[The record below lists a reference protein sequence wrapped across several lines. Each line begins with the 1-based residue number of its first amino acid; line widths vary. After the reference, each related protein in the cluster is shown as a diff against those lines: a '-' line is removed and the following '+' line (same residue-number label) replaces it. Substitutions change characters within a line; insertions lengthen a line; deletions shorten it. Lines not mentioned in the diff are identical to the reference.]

1 MKKKAFWFLL
11 IGLLLT
17 NCKTSNDTDSKIFES
32 QINIENITGD
42 YVTEDYF
49 MRSEGYD
56 WVAISIQKISD
67 LEAKI
72 RIRSRIDKKKATC
85 TFDGIG
91 ILTGKDTLTVQY
103 ENKDIVF
110 YLLND
115 SLGIKTEKDE
125 DSSLLY
131 YFCSGGATLEG
142 KYIKLNEPLDKT
154 QLLNFAFTKE
164 LSLQNISFLVKSTN
178 EGSMN
183 TLMIEPEGLEITNG
197 KVFHEIDG
205 SVTNAEI
212 EDLNSDG
219 WPEVLIYITSAGS
232 GSYGSVIGYSVN
244 NGKSMS
250 QIYFPDIA
258 ENDKINKGYMGHD
271 EFSIVETS
279 LVQRFP
285 LYEVGD
291 VNAKPTGK
299 MCQIQYKLIEGEASR
314 KFKVEKI
321 YEF

>member
-1 MKKKAFWFLL
+1 MKKRALWFLL
-11 IGLLLT
+11 IGLILT

-49 MRSEGYD
+49 NRSDGYD

-72 RIRSRIDKKKATC
+72 KIRSRINKKKATC

-91 ILTGKDTLTVQY
+91 LLTGKDTLTVQY
-103 ENKDIVF
+103 ENKVIVF
-110 YLLND
+110 YIKND
-115 SLGIKTEKDE
+115 RLTIKTENDE

-131 YFCSGGATLEG
+131 YFCSGGATLAG
-142 KYIKLNEPLDKT
+142 KYIKLNEPLDKS
-154 QLLNFAFTKE
+154 QLLDFGFSKE
-164 LSLQNISFLVKSTN
+164 LSLQNITFLVKSTN
-178 EGSMN
+178 EGSLN
-183 TLMIEPEGLEITNG
+183 TLMIEPEGLKITNR
-197 KVFHEIDG
+197 KVFHEIEG

-291 VNAKPTGK
+291 INAKPTGK
-299 MCQIQYKLIEGEASR
+299 IRQIQYKLIEGEASR
-314 KFKVEKI
+314 KFKVEKK